1 MPVYEHRY
9 QLNKIHLRLHVFD
22 IDNIINNFI
31 KQSTGHF
38 IDYFHNEKYEDI
50 IDILFVAL

>member
-50 IDILFVAL
+50 LFVAL

>member
-1 MPVYEHRY
+1 MSVYEHRY

-31 KQSTGHF
+31 KQSTGHLLTTF
-38 IDYFHNEKYEDI
+38 ITKSIEI
-50 IDILFVAL
+50 PLTLFVAL